1 MKLHEE
7 KKNMITCRLSNTQTT
22 IAETNID
29 EIVKLDK
36 IACQIGKDLTL
47 INNGIKIGKGIK
59 YVKVNGQI
67 GLQWNSPS
75 SANLIIRV
83 AHNGHSI
90 INGYGN
96 KCNANWP
103 DSAILTNYLIEV
115 KEGDTI
121 DMRFNGIKGSI
132 INSIMTFL
140 TVEAL

>member
-1 MKLHEE
+1 MKVPEE
-7 KKNMITCRLSNTQTT
+7 NKNIITCRLSNTQTT
-22 IAETNID
+22 TSETNTD
-29 EIVKLDK
+29 EIVKIDK
-36 IACQIGKDLTL
+36 IACQVGKELSL
-47 INNGIKIGKGIK
+47 VNNSIRIGKGIR

-75 SANLIIRV
+75 SANLILRLS
-83 AHNGHSI
+83 HNGQSV

-103 DSAILTNYLIEV
+103 DSVMLSNYLIEV
-115 KEGDTI
+115 KDGDTI
-121 DMRFNGIKGSI
+121 DMKFNGVKGSI